1 MKILNKLSAALKN
14 TNAEKNDDN
23 DTYTPIL
30 AEEDYPFK
38 SDVEV
43 IEMPKSAIKPVETQ
57 KNAEIHIIQ
66 FTEIKPVEVQRVSL
80 NKEQAYKMGWHY
92 KRKSNN
98 CLRITRYTGKSQ
110 DITLPAEIDGF
121 IVNEIGKEVF
131 NRKNIITVEIPDTIR
146 KIGTGA
152 FECSDIKKVTFAE
165 GVKII
170 SNNAFSCCD
179 NLNSVHLPNTLEKI
193 GNSAFESCRNLTNII
208 APCCDIGEDA
218 FAHSGLENFF
228 FEKNIQQDFRLFD
241 GSALRG
247 TPLHHNSA
255 LILFPYSDT
264 QNSCNSD
271 YNIALVGR
279 LVKVKFPQGTTVYMG
294 KNSVA
299 SGCTLDFSKCG
310 RVETDEN
317 SIHLKR
323 NEHGIISSYPIC
335 NFVMPENSHIYF
347 PDFVNAKYA
356 DGTKYKGIFDVISD
370 DDGTE
375 IIRINS
381 DKLPAFSL
389 NNYQTKNLLL
399 MSDKPVR
406 FYENA
411 VSGWNLQSFSID
423 RLYGEGRLFRNTCYN
438 LHKVEFNGKF
448 VYIPCEGFHSAAHE
462 QLLNAFS
469 GRIKKGRFE
478 FFDSGIFKQVFCE
491 NIDSYSNCFYW
502 SRKKHIQ
509 LSRKNKIML
518 AVDVLRSS
526 AELFPDRAFYE
537 NYLHTKQD
545 YAEKICDKLPK
556 EYSDFL
562 IEFYLQ

>member
-1 MKILNKLSAALKN
+1 MTIKNKLSALFKSSAAK
-14 TNAEKNDDN
+14 KNDEN

-30 AEEDYPFK
+30 AEEYQFK
-38 SDVEV
+38 NEVEI

-66 FTEIKPVEVQRVSL
+66 FTENKPVEVQRVSL

-92 KRKSNN
+92 KRKSSNR
-98 CLRITRYTGKSQ
+98 LRITRYTGKSQ
-110 DITLPAEIDGF
+110 DIILPAEIDGF

-146 KIGTGA
+146 KIDTGA

-170 SNNAFSCCD
+170 GNNAFRCCD
-179 NLNSVHLPNTLEKI
+179 NLNSVHLPNNLEKI

-208 APCCDIGEDA
+208 APCCDIEEDA

-228 FEKNIQQDFRLFD
+228 FEKNIQHDFRLFD

-255 LILFPYSDT
+255 LILFPYSKN
-264 QNSCNSD
+264 QNSCNYD
-271 YNIALVGR
+271 YNIALVGN
-279 LVKVKFPQGTTVYMG
+279 LAKLKFPKGKTVYMG

-299 SGCTLDFSKCG
+299 SGCTLDFSECG

-356 DGTKYKGIFDVISD
+356 DGTKYNGIFEVISD

-375 IIRINS
+375 IIQINS

-389 NNYQTKNLLL
+389 NNFRTKSLLL

-406 FYENA
+406 FYKNA

-423 RLYGEGRLFRNTCYN
+423 RLYGDGRLFRNTCYN
-438 LHKVEFNGKF
+438 LHKVEFNGKC
-448 VYIPCEGFHSAAHE
+448 VYIPCEGFHSAAHR

-469 GRIKKGRFE
+469 GRIKKDRFE
-478 FFDSGIFKQVFCE
+478 FFDSRIYKQVFCE

-526 AELFPDRAFYE
+526 AELFPDRDFYK
-537 NYLHTKQD
+537 NYLHMKQGF
-545 YAEKICDKLPK
+545 AEKIWGKLPE
-556 EYSDFL
+556 EYIDFL
-562 IEFYLQ
+562 LEFYLK